1 MPETFVP
8 MGPALLSGAGSAFT
22 PLPFKPAPFPA
33 GKPAPAPNGHALAAA
48 PAAPP
53 PPPQNCPPPK
63 VTLQRQGDTVSA
75 IRIQC
80 PCGQVI
86 ELSCVY

>member
-1 MPETFVP
+1 MSDTFIP
-8 MGPALLSGAGSAFT
+8 MGPAIHSGASPAFT
-22 PLPFKPAPFPA
+22 PLPFHPAPFPP
-33 GKPAPAPNGHALAAA
+33 GKPAPGAHGHGLAAA

-63 VTLQRQGDTVSA
+63 VTLQRQGEVVSA

-80 PCGQVI
+80 SCGQVI
-86 ELSCVY
+86 ELSCLY

>member
-1 MPETFVP
+1 
-8 MGPALLSGAGSAFT
+8 MGPAIISGTDHAFT
-22 PLPFKPAPFPA
+22 PLPLKPAPFAA
-33 GKPAPAPNGHALAAA
+33 GKTAPGAMGHAQTAA

-53 PPPQNCPPPK
+53 APPQNCPPPK
-63 VTLQRQGDTVSA
+63 VTLQRQGDVVSA

>member
-1 MPETFVP
+1 MSDTFVP
-8 MGPALLSGAGSAFT
+8 MGPALLSATDHGFT
-22 PLPFKPAPFPA
+22 PLPLLPGPFVSGKTAPGTKGQVA
-33 GKPAPAPNGHALAAA
+33 TTA

-53 PPPQNCPPPK
+53 PPAQNCAAPK
-63 VTLQRQGDTVSA
+63 VTLQKQGEVVTG

-86 ELSCVY
+86 ELRCVY

>member
-1 MPETFVP
+1 
-8 MGPALLSGAGSAFT
+8 MGPASLSATDHAFT
-22 PLPFKPAPFPA
+22 LLPFHPAPFA
-33 GKPAPAPNGHALAAA
+33 AVKTAPGANGHAPMAA

-63 VTLQRQGDTVSA
+63 VTLQRQGDVVSA

-80 PCGQVI
+80 ACGQVI
-86 ELSCVY
+86 ELACVY

>member
-1 MPETFVP
+1 
-8 MGPALLSGAGSAFT
+8 MGPAIISGRDHAFT
-22 PLPFKPAPFPA
+22 PLPFKPAPFAA
-33 GKPAPAPNGHALAAA
+33 GKTVPGAMGHAQTAA
-48 PAAPP
+48 PAAPAA
-53 PPPQNCPPPK
+53 PPQNCPPPK
-63 VTLQRQGDTVSA
+63 VTLQRQGDVVSA